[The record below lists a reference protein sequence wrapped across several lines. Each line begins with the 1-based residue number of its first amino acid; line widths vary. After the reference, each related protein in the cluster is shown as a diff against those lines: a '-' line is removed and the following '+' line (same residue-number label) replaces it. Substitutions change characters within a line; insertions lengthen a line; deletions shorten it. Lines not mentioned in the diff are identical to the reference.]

1 MFTAI
6 VRAEVISQALTPV
19 DALVNECKLRLSPDG
34 VSVTAV
40 DPANVAMVD
49 MEVSA
54 DAFESFQAS
63 DGVIGVNLVRLLD
76 VIGMADSDDLVEFHL
91 NGETNKLEI
100 EIAGLEYTLAL
111 IDADSIRSEPDL
123 PDLDLPGT
131 FVFEAS
137 EFDRA
142 ITAAD
147 LCSDHISIKANGDL
161 RFVAEGDTDDVEV
174 TLGDDELLS
183 SAFSWDDETE
193 SLFSLDYLEDIL
205 APLKDEEL
213 SLLVGDEMPLKM
225 RYSTGESGEKDVF
238 VTNMVAPRI
247 QNS

>member
-1 MFTAI
+1 MFSAI
-6 VRAEVISQALTPV
+6 IRADVISQALTPV
-19 DALVNECKLRLSPDG
+19 DALVDECKLRLSPDG
-34 VSVTAV
+34 LSVTAV

-63 DGVIGVNLVRLLD
+63 DGVIGVNLDRLLD
-76 VIGMADSDDLVEFHL
+76 VIGMADSDDLVELHL
-91 NGETNKLEI
+91 NGATNKLEI

-142 ITAAD
+142 TTAAD

-183 SAFSWDDETE
+183 SAFSGEDETE

-205 APLKDEEL
+205 APLKDEEV
-213 SLLVGDEMPLKM
+213 SLLVGSEMPLKM
-225 RYSTGESGEKDVF
+225 RYSMGESGEEDVF